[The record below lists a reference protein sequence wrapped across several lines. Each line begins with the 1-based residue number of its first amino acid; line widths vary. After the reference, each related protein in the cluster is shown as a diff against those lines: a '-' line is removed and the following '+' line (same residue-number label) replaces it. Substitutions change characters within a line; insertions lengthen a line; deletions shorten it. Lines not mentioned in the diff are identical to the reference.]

1 MKSAD
6 EIALK
11 SMQVINLSKSFRITG
26 QFLLS
31 KRFIKVALALMP
43 AAEFPPG
50 SDYFKSPFRAH
61 LPEFSQVCNSGFFCI
76 IHLPR
81 TRLAF
86 KAAT

>member
-11 SMQVINLSKSFRITG
+11 SMQVINLSKGFRITG

-31 KRFIKVALALMP
+31 KRFIKVAVALMRRV
-43 AAEFPPG
+43 ELPPG
-50 SDYFKSPFRAH
+50 SGYFKSPLRAH
-61 LPEFSQVCNSGFFCI
+61 LPEFSQMCNNGFFCI
-76 IHLPR
+76 TSHLP
-81 TRLAF
+81 LAF